1 MSRLFIAVSLLA
13 TSPALADKPFEINKK
28 NCNLPI
34 QKIRELFPD
43 KAKQESIYRQCAKKA
58 SQEKWTQKS
67 LANK

>member
-1 MSRLFIAVSLLA
+1 MSRLLIAVSLLVIF
-13 TSPALADKPFEINKK
+13 PVFADKNFEINKK

-34 QKIRELFPD
+34 KKIRDLIPE

-58 SQEKWTQKS
+58 SAENWTQKS